1 MNETGFVNRC
11 YLIEGSPETVDL
23 EVRLGILKLLMPG
36 LGLLLVRQ

>member
-23 EVRLGILKLLMPG
+23 EVRQPLLDD
-36 LGLLLVRQ
+36 